1 MKNQRCFDV
10 TVTFECAAEHKNSAI
25 GKPFYE
31 VHSRSNL
38 LNESHFN
45 ILRKLHGKL
54 DC

>member
-1 MKNQRCFDV
+1 MKNQQCFDV
-10 TVTFECAAEHKNSAI
+10 TVMFESVAEHKNSEI
-25 GKPFYE
+25 GKPF
-31 VHSRSNL
+31 RSNL